1 MERINVRSL
10 NECFGIIGDD
20 WINVSDD
27 SHTVIKTIPS
37 WNAGT
42 KGLTTNSKLQKE
54 IARKNAIERNKKY
67 KGGEN
72 PRAKTWRIVYID
84 GKEIIIKALQKWA
97 VDNGYSRAG
106 IKNLAYGKW
115 KKYRD
120 LVTVEEVAQDST
132 LTE

>member
-1 MERINVRSL
+1 MKINVQAL
-10 NECFGIIGDD
+10 NECLGIDGPV
-20 WINVSDD
+20 WIEENPDNYTNFNS
-27 SHTVIKTIPS
+27 IPS
-37 WNAGT
+37 WNSGT